1 MPRPAQAKVKVLFF
15 AANPAGTAPL
25 ALDEE
30 SREIKAKIRAA
41 EHRDSVDLLT
51 EWAVRPDDLL
61 QFLNQHQ
68 PQIVHFSGHGSRDA
82 EIILLDRDR
91 QPKPVSQ
98 QALAALFRAL
108 KGKIR
113 LVFLNACFSRAQAEV
128 IVQEIDCAVGMSRA
142 VGDQAAITFAA
153 SFYRALGFGASVQN
167 AFDQAKVALLLEG
180 IPEEGT
186 PQLLTRQGVDPSR
199 VVLVNPR

>member
-1 MPRPAQAKVKVLFF
+1 MPKSAQEKVKVVFF
-15 AANPAGTAPL
+15 AANPEGTGKL

-30 SREIKAKIRAA
+30 SREIKAKIRASDHSA
-41 EHRDSVDLLT
+41 SLELLT

-61 QFLNQHQ
+61 QFLNQHE
-68 PQIVHFSGHGSRDA
+68 PTVVHFSGHGSNAA

-91 QPKPVSQ
+91 QPKPVSE
-98 QALAALFRAL
+98 QALVSLFKAL

-113 LVFLNACFSRAQAEV
+113 LVFLNACFSEAQAKA

-153 SFYRALGFGASVQN
+153 AFYRALGFGKSVQN
-167 AFDQAKVALLLEG
+167 AFEQAKVALQLEG

-186 PQLLTRQGVDPSR
+186 PRLLTKLGIDADKVI
-199 VVLVNPR
+199 LVNPR